1 MADKDMLDFLAGL
14 QADGDTIT
22 LDGEP
27 VCYVLGHTGRQVSTV
42 EAAEWIVS
50 ACHRASR
57 TCETCKHWSRVSD
70 NDFGVCGFW
79 TNDRSTWHAYDD
91 ERCRNWQDK
100 EAADA

>member
-42 EAAEWIVS
+42 EAAEWIAE
-50 ACHRASR
+50 ACNQASR
-57 TCETCKHWSRVSD
+57 TCATCALFRPPRKGFATRVCICTGYVRDPDEFCSD
-70 NDFGVCGFW
+70 
-79 TNDRSTWHAYDD
+79 
-91 ERCRNWQDK
+91 WQDK
-100 EAADA
+100 EAADAD